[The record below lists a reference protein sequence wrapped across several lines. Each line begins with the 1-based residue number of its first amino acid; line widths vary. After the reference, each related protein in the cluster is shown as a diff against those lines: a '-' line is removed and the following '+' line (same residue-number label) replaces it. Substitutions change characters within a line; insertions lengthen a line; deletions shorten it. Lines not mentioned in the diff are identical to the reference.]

1 MSFGKSAVQETVE
14 RSEVGRG
21 CGRERRVRGLE
32 EAAGTLFPPQ
42 LGCVSYVTP
51 CACCPPLLVQPAP
64 HPLPLPLPL
73 PLTLALPLQALDPQ
87 VAKQHRLLLS
97 NMVSPHNFRI
107 RFISSS
113 IALSR
118 TFHKTLPKLRTN
130 RSDNKSLGPTNNV

>member
-1 MSFGKSAVQETVE
+1 MWSRRLSERGAGAQSTRVELSFGKSAVQETVE

-97 NMVSPHNFRI
+97 NMLYLE
-107 RFISSS
+107 
-113 IALSR
+113 LS
-118 TFHKTLPKLRTN
+118 TSGEYDAAKITN
-130 RSDNKSLGPTNNV
+130 EQI